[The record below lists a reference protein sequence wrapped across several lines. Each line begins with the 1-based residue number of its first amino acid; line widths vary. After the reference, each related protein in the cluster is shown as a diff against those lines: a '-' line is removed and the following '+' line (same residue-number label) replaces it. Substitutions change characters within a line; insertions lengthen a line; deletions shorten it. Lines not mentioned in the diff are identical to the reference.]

1 MRPQKRHKKQKS
13 MNTLIQDLRYGVR
26 ILLKQPAFT
35 LVAVITLAL
44 GIGANTAIF
53 SLVNS
58 ILLQPL
64 PFHEPDRVVRLLQ
77 ASPKL
82 GLNSWGVSQ
91 ADFAAYRE
99 QNRSFETIALY
110 NSSATN
116 LTGVGEPERLPM
128 TTVTADFFRVFGVNP
143 LLGRTFIQGEDTP
156 GKNLVC
162 VLSYRFWQRRFG
174 GDPNIVGKTLNLNN
188 TPTEIVGVMP
198 AEFKIPRLDIDLW
211 TPLPLDTQRTAP
223 YFFTVLGRLKP
234 GVEVAQAQ
242 SDTTEILQNFGR
254 QHPNLSEFVGIAEGN
269 GPRTIV
275 RPIKEVM
282 LGRTQ
287 KPLLV
292 LLAAVAF
299 VLLIAC
305 ANVANLLL
313 ARATSR
319 TREIAVRIS
328 LGATPRRVARQ
339 LLTESVLL
347 SVIGA
352 IFGVALAALG
362 VSMLDKLPIS
372 GIARIEEVSLIGRVL
387 AFTAGL
393 SVLTGLLFGLMPA
406 LRAYAMG
413 IAAGMREGVRG
424 SVSHRRLNS
433 ALVAVQFALSLVL
446 LIGAGLLLKSFQRLE
461 SVNLGFNAENTL
473 TMVATLPRTRYD
485 NEEKA
490 LRFYDSAIERLRN
503 SPGISSV
510 GLTSNL
516 PFADGGSVDG
526 FIVEGQEPPEGGN
539 VSQSEQ
545 AEQVSVAPGTFQALG
560 IPLLQG
566 RDFHHSDTSK
576 SPLVTI
582 VDEPLAQRYWPAGDA
597 IGKRIQTTG
606 ARQWLTIVGIA
617 GGIKHLNL
625 AEENRPHMYFPMAQ
639 SPEPRATFVVRT
651 AGPPSAAIPA
661 FKTAIKQI
669 DPDMPLY
676 MVRSMTEII
685 GQTLGTQRLTNILL
699 TAFAILALTL
709 AAVGIYSTMSVYVG
723 SRTKEFGIRLALGA
737 QPGALRRAV
746 IREGLLLTAAGVLV
760 GVVGALALTR
770 TIKSL
775 LFEVSATD
783 PVVFTA
789 IPLLLVFVSILACYT
804 PARRATKVDPLVALR
819 DE

>member
-1 MRPQKRHKKQKS
+1 
-13 MNTLIQDLRYGVR
+13 MNTLLQDLRYGVR
-26 ILLKQPAFT
+26 ILLKQPGFT

-64 PFHEPDRVVRLLQ
+64 PFRDPDRVVRMLQ

-110 NSSATN
+110 NSLETN
-116 LTGVGEPERLPM
+116 LTGVGEPERLPI
-128 TTVTADFFRVFGVNP
+128 TTATADFFKVFGVNP
-143 LLGRTFIQGEDTP
+143 LLGRTFVEGEDAP

-162 VLSYRFWQRRFG
+162 VISYRFWQRRFG
-174 GDPNIVGKTLNLNN
+174 GDPNIVGRTLSLNN
-188 TPTEIVGVMP
+188 KPTEIVGVMP
-198 AEFKIPRLDIDLW
+198 AEFKLPRLEIDLW
-211 TPLPLDTQRTAP
+211 TPLPLDTKRTSP
-223 YFFTVLGRLKP
+223 YYFVVLARLKP
-234 GVEVAQAQ
+234 GVQVAQAQ

-254 QHPNLSEFVGIAEGN
+254 QHPNLAEFVGINEGN
-269 GPRTIV
+269 GPSTIV
-275 RPIKEVM
+275 KPIKEVM
-282 LGRTQ
+282 LARTQ

-292 LLAAVAF
+292 LLAAVAL

-319 TREIAVRIS
+319 TREIAVRVA

-347 SVIGA
+347 SLIGA
-352 IFGVALAALG
+352 AFGVGLAILAIRT
-362 VSMLDKLPIS
+362 LDKLPIE
-372 GIARIEEVSLIGRVL
+372 GIARIDEVSVNGRVL
-387 AFTAGL
+387 IFTAGL
-393 SVLTGLLFGLMPA
+393 SVLTGLLFGFMPA

-413 IAAGMREGVRG
+413 IAVGMREGARG
-424 SVSHRRLNS
+424 TVSHRRLNS
-433 ALVAVQFALSLVL
+433 ALVAVQFALSLIL
-446 LIGAGLLLKSFQRLE
+446 LIGAGLLLKSFHRLE

-473 TMVATLPRTRYD
+473 AVVANLPRAKYD

-490 LRFYDSAIERLRN
+490 LQFYNDALERLRN
-503 SPGISSV
+503 SPGIKSV

-516 PFADGGSVDG
+516 PFVDGGSVDG

-539 VSQSEQ
+539 VTQMEQ
-545 AEQVSVAPGTFQALG
+545 AEMVSVAPGTLQAFG
-560 IPLLQG
+560 VPLLQG
-566 RDFHHSDTSK
+566 RDFQHSDNSK

-582 VDEPLAQRYWPAGDA
+582 IDEPLARRYWPAGDA
-597 IGKRIQTTG
+597 IGKRIQTG
-606 ARQWLTIVGIA
+606 GNRQWLTIVGIA
-617 GGIKHLNL
+617 GGIKHISLS
-625 AEENRPHMYFPMAQ
+625 EENRPHMYFPMAQ
-639 SPEPRATFVVRT
+639 STDTRAWFVARTDGRPQASISTFRAAIRQVDAEMPLFLVRT
-651 AGPPSAAIPA
+651 
-661 FKTAIKQI
+661 
-669 DPDMPLY
+669 
-676 MVRSMTEII
+676 MTEII
-685 GQTLGTQRLTNILL
+685 EQRLGTQRLTNILL
-699 TAFAILALTL
+699 TAFAIIALLL

-737 QPGALRRAV
+737 EPGALRRV
-746 IREGLLLTAAGVLV
+746 VMRQGMLLTGAGVVV
-760 GVVGALALTR
+760 GVAGAWALTR
-770 TIKSL
+770 TIQSL
-775 LFEVSATD
+775 LFEVSPTD

-789 IPLLLVFVSILACYT
+789 IPLLLVFVSLVACYT